1 MHFKLRLLP
10 PDEIFFGFKF
20 SIHKIVKDVTTYSP
34 DKEYPRA
41 YILDIGFLLGI
52 LEITFKGSN

>member
-10 PDEIFFGFKF
+10 SDEIFFGFKF
-20 SIHKIVKDVTTYSP
+20 SIHKIVKDVKTYSP

>member
-34 DKEYPRA
+34 NKEYPRA